1 MNHPILELRIHCYF
15 TKQYYAMKI
24 SQVFRILQ
32 DIQLLAF
39 TKQTDFDTK
48 GVKRSANNVISR
60 FLLVAYKSGNAF
72 DLVICPCFCDF
83 YESRKKLYCSV
94 KATTD
99 IWLLFRLRQIGCAPK
114 KRLFQTKYIYSEPC
128 ELSRNAIL
136 FQPLRG
142 CLTLKRKNSNAPK
155 TRKSCKIIFN
165 LLSID

>member
-1 MNHPILELRIHCYF
+1 MNHPILELWIHCYF

-136 FQPLRG
+136 FQPCERLRDFKAQKQQ
-142 CLTLKRKNSNAPK
+142 CSKNQEK
-155 TRKSCKIIFN
+155 
-165 LLSID
+165 L

>member
-1 MNHPILELRIHCYF
+1 MNHPILELWIHCYF

-60 FLLVAYKSGNAF
+60 FLLVAYKSGNVF
-72 DLVICPCFCDF
+72 DLVICSVFCDF

-99 IWLLFRLRQIGCAPK
+99 IWLLFRLRQIGCTPK
-114 KRLFQTKYIYSEPC
+114 KRLFQTKYIY
-128 ELSRNAIL
+128 RAAISDSYSVIVI
-136 FQPLRG
+136 R
-142 CLTLKRKNSNAPK
+142 
-155 TRKSCKIIFN
+155 
-165 LLSID
+165 